1 MEKNKWYSHT
11 ITIVSPMEVFFKFFL
26 VLAGLCIA
34 VRFGYFEDTS
44 NVPVGTVTETKIS
57 AKDRMSDKERKES
70 ERAYQAASRDCKNK
84 DDMIERG
91 STLLQ
96 ISHSFN
102 FKTGSCEQAKTLWT
116 DQDGDFWRNPEYL
129 SKGVI
134 VKTYTL
140 PTNPYY

>member
-1 MEKNKWYSHT
+1 MED
-11 ITIVSPMEVFFKFFL
+11 FFKFIL
-26 VLAGLCIA
+26 VIVALCIA
-34 VRFGYFEDTS
+34 VNAGYFEDTS
-44 NVPVGTVTETKIS
+44 NVPVGTVIATKIS

-96 ISHSFN
+96 ISHSLN

-116 DQDGDFWRNPEYL
+116 DQDDKFWRNPNYL
-129 SKGVI
+129 SKDVVI
-134 VKTYTL
+134 KTYSL

>member
-1 MEKNKWYSHT
+1 MED
-11 ITIVSPMEVFFKFFL
+11 FFKFIL
-26 VLAGLCIA
+26 VIVALCIA
-34 VRFGYFEDTS
+34 VNAGYFEDTS
-44 NVPVGTVTETKIS
+44 NVPAGTVIETKIS

-70 ERAYQAASRDCKNK
+70 ERAYQAASRDCKNN

-102 FKTGSCEQAKTLWT
+102 FKTGSCEQDKTLWT

-129 SKGVI
+129 SKGVVI
-134 VKTYTL
+134 KTYTL

>member
-1 MEKNKWYSHT
+1 MED
-11 ITIVSPMEVFFKFFL
+11 FFKFIL
-26 VLAGLCIA
+26 VLVGLCIA
-34 VRFGYFEDTS
+34 VRVGYFENTS
-44 NVPVGTVTETKIS
+44 NVPVGTVIETKIS
-57 AKDRMSDKERKES
+57 AKDKMTDKERKES

-84 DDMIERG
+84 DKFNESG

-102 FKTGSCEQAKTLWT
+102 FKTGSCEQAKTLWK
-116 DQDGDFWRNPEYL
+116 DQDDKFWRNPTYL